1 MPAVEEIPRS
11 HASRKSWRAAS
22 AAATGLL
29 LLLPAPS
36 FCLSSSQ
43 RPSPPADFRKADCSA
58 HTEVWDAVLSPSA
71 SDRLHSFASGGDGG
85 DGGLSHR
92 ILVRGS
98 HRASHRP
105 LSPLERALDSI
116 LTALGDAS
124 SAVEYWTRR
133 EWRHIEAHADV
144 DEAAA
149 RTDAPAT
156 HRHPRHGHV
165 LYLQVGTEVRG
176 PTAVFDAPRG
186 VRSGADLAAGEDL
199 RGGITLVPPAGGRL
213 ARFRGDAL
221 HAVPRPADLWFLPF
235 VRGAAKYRPEEK
247 FGRSVVL
254 FNTWPSEGDVEADG
268 IGAGEYPGGAPPLDV
283 EEYFWKDGEEG
294 ACAWETGGAECNPGE
309 EWRGVPVNHMDEGTS
324 SWEEAKVWLLG
335 DERRRGVPGRTVKI
349 LAEEGRVDGDDP
361 TSGKSSASSL
371 REALLHETSK
381 VTRFQIRGL

>member
-1 MPAVEEIPRS
+1 MPAVEEISRS
-11 HASRKSWRAAS
+11 HASSKSWRAAS
-22 AAATGLL
+22 AAATSLLL
-29 LLLPAPS
+29 LLLPALS
-36 FCLSSSQ
+36 SCLSSPQ
-43 RPSPPADFRKADCSA
+43 RLSPPTDFRTADCSA
-58 HTEVWDAVLSPSA
+58 HTEVWDGVLSPS
-71 SDRLHSFASGGDGG
+71 SSRRLHSFASGGDGG

-98 HRASHRP
+98 NRTPQLP

-116 LTALGDAS
+116 LIALGDSS

-133 EWRHIEAHADV
+133 EWRHIEAHADI
-144 DEAAA
+144 DEVAA

-176 PTAVFDAPRG
+176 PTAVFGPG

-235 VRGAAKYRPEEK
+235 VQGAAKYRPEEK

-283 EEYFWKDGEEG
+283 EEYFWKEGEDG
-294 ACAWETGGAECNPGE
+294 ACAWESGGAECNPGE
-309 EWRGVPVNHMDEGTS
+309 EWRGVPVNHIDGGTP

-349 LAEEGRVDGDDP
+349 LAEEGRVDIDDP
-361 TSGKSSASSL
+361 TGGKSSPSSL

-381 VTRFQIRGL
+381 VTRFHIRGL